1 MKKTILIVE
10 DEIKIQNVIKD
21 YFSLEG
27 YTVICASNGL
37 DGLHLFES
45 SSPDLVI
52 LDVMLPEMDGWS
64 ILRRIRKHSDIPVIM
79 VTARSEDDDKL
90 LGYELRA
97 DAYVTKPFS
106 PKVLVAKAKTLMMRV
121 EGTIIQNASKVDTYD
136 LSGIVLCVNSREVT
150 VDGIPISLSK
160 KEFDIL
166 EYFMKNPERVLTRQA
181 ILDEIWGYDYFG
193 DERVV
198 DTHIKKLRKK
208 LLSRAY
214 ALRTIFGIGYKFEV
228 DA

>member
-1 MKKTILIVE
+1 MKKTILVVE

-21 YFSLEG
+21 YFALEG
-27 YTVICASNGL
+27 YTVICAANGL

-45 SSPDLVI
+45 ASPDLVI

-106 PKVLVAKAKTLMMRV
+106 PKVLVARAKTLMMRA
-121 EGTIIQNASKVDTYD
+121 EGTIVQNTSKVDTYN

-150 VDGIPISLSK
+150 VDGTPISLSK

-214 ALRTIFGIGYKFEV
+214 ALKTIFGIGYKFEV